1 MYALAARG
9 ALWAAAMALQARHME
24 RGRENT
30 ALRKVVCAMERQQ
43 EILEFALEAGRVLL
57 ANGGEI
63 FRVQET
69 MQRIAASYG
78 AQEFHVYVLTNG
90 LFASLKGD
98 GETFSGEVRSVNV
111 TNIHLKRIVAVNELS
126 RAIERGG
133 VPLDEAFR
141 SLRAIEKMPGWPSW
155 LRVLACGVGAAGFA
169 YLYGGTPLDAL
180 AALLAGFALEP
191 LRIFLAR
198 RGTNR
203 FIENLLS
210 AAWVAAV
217 SVAAVQLMNQLG
229 AACSIDKVIIGGI
242 IPLVPGIALT
252 NGVRDIAGCD
262 YLSGTIRGIEALL
275 IGAAIAL
282 GVGFVLGASAALPGV
297 IAQ

>member
-1 MYALAARG
+1 MHALAARG

-141 SLRAIEKMPGWPSW
+141 SLRAIEKMPG
-155 LRVLACGVGAAGFA
+155 FA

>member
-1 MYALAARG
+1 MS
-9 ALWAAAMALQARHME
+9 
-24 RGRENT
+24 
-30 ALRKVVCAMERQQ
+30 QQ
-43 EILEFALEAGRVLL
+43 DILEFTLEAGRVLL

-63 FRVQET
+63 FRVQDT
-69 MQRIAASYG
+69 MQRIARSYG
-78 AQEFHVYVLTNG
+78 AENFHVYVLTNG

-98 GETFSGEVRSVNV
+98 EGAFSGEVRSVNV

-126 RAIERGG
+126 RAIEHGG
-133 VPLDEAFR
+133 VPLEEAFAR
-141 SLRAIEKMPGWPSW
+141 LHTIETLPGWPAW

-169 YLYGGTPLDAL
+169 YLYGGTPLEAL

-191 LRIFLAR
+191 LRMFLAR

-210 AAWVAAV
+210 SAFVAAV
-217 SVAAVQLMNQLG
+217 SVAVVQLMNLAG
-229 AACSIDKVIIGGI
+229 ATCSIDKVIIGGI
-242 IPLVPGIALT
+242 IALVPGIALT

-275 IGAAIAL
+275 IGVAIAL
-282 GVGFVLGASAALPGV
+282 GVGFVLGVSVAVPGV
-297 IAQ
+297 IAV

>member
-1 MYALAARG
+1 
-9 ALWAAAMALQARHME
+9 MA
-24 RGRENT
+24 
-30 ALRKVVCAMERQQ
+30 RQQ
-43 EILEFALEAGRVLL
+43 EILEFTLEAGRVLL

-69 MQRIAASYG
+69 MQRIAKSYG
-78 AQEFHVYVLTNG
+78 AQNFNVYVLTNG

-98 GETFSGEVRSVNV
+98 EGTFSGEVRSVNV

-133 VPLDEAFR
+133 VPLADAFC
-141 SLRAIEKMPGWPSW
+141 SLRAIETLPGWPSW

-203 FIENLLS
+203 FIENLFS

-217 SVAAVQLMNQLG
+217 QLMNLAG

-297 IAQ
+297 IVR

>member
-1 MYALAARG
+1 
-9 ALWAAAMALQARHME
+9 
-24 RGRENT
+24 
-30 ALRKVVCAMERQQ
+30 MERQQ
-43 EILEFALEAGRVLL
+43 EILEFTLEAGRVLL

-90 LFASLKGD
+90 LFASLKGN

-242 IPLVPGIALT
+242 IPLVPGAGIYYTVYAFITGDNAGALFK
-252 NGVRDIAGCD
+252 GVETLKIAG
-262 YLSGTIRGIEALL
+262 
-275 IGAAIAL
+275 AIAL
-282 GVGFVLGASAALPGV
+282 GIVLVLALPRGV
-297 IAQ
+297 FRVFAAREKRQ

>member
-1 MYALAARG
+1 
-9 ALWAAAMALQARHME
+9 
-24 RGRENT
+24 
-30 ALRKVVCAMERQQ
+30 MERQQ
-43 EILEFALEAGRVLL
+43 EILEFTLEAGRVLL

-90 LFASLKGD
+90 LFASLKGN

-180 AALLAGFALEP
+180 AAPAGRGVQHRQGDHRRHHPAGAGHCADE
-191 LRIFLAR
+191 RRAR
-198 RGTNR
+198 H
-203 FIENLLS
+203 
-210 AAWVAAV
+210 
-217 SVAAVQLMNQLG
+217 
-229 AACSIDKVIIGGI
+229 C
-242 IPLVPGIALT
+242 
-252 NGVRDIAGCD
+252 GVR
-262 YLSGTIRGIEALL
+262 LSIRHH
-275 IGAAIAL
+275 
-282 GVGFVLGASAALPGV
+282 PRH
-297 IAQ
+297 

>member
-1 MYALAARG
+1 MHLQRAGRFGRPRWRCKRG
-9 ALWAAAMALQARHME
+9 TW
-24 RGRENT
+24 
-30 ALRKVVCAMERQQ
+30 RKVVCAMERQQ
-43 EILEFALEAGRVLL
+43 EILEFTLEAGRVLL

-90 LFASLKGD
+90 LFASLKGN

-180 AALLAGFALEP
+180 G
-191 LRIFLAR
+191 
-198 RGTNR
+198 
-203 FIENLLS
+203 
-210 AAWVAAV
+210 
-217 SVAAVQLMNQLG
+217 G
-229 AACSIDKVIIGGI
+229 AAGRLC
-242 IPLVPGIALT
+242 A
-252 NGVRDIAGCD
+252 
-262 YLSGTIRGIEALL
+262 
-275 IGAAIAL
+275 GAAAHFSCAPRHKPL
-282 GVGFVLGASAALPGV
+282 Y
-297 IAQ
+297 

>member
-1 MYALAARG
+1 MY
-9 ALWAAAMALQARHME
+9 
-24 RGRENT
+24 
-30 ALRKVVCAMERQQ
+30 KRQ
-43 EILEFALEAGRVLL
+43 
-57 ANGGEI
+57 
-63 FRVQET
+63 
-69 MQRIAASYG
+69 
-78 AQEFHVYVLTNG
+78 
-90 LFASLKGD
+90 
-98 GETFSGEVRSVNV
+98 
-111 TNIHLKRIVAVNELS
+111 
-126 RAIERGG
+126 
-133 VPLDEAFR
+133 
-141 SLRAIEKMPGWPSW
+141 
-155 LRVLACGVGAAGFA
+155 
-169 YLYGGTPLDAL
+169 PLDAL

-217 SVAAVQLMNQLG
+217 SVAVVQLMNLAG

-297 IAQ
+297 IVR

>member
-1 MYALAARG
+1 
-9 ALWAAAMALQARHME
+9 
-24 RGRENT
+24 
-30 ALRKVVCAMERQQ
+30 MERQQ

-155 LRVLACGVGAAGFA
+155 LRVLASRALPTCMAARRW
-169 YLYGGTPLDAL
+169 TRWRRCWPAL
-180 AALLAGFALEP
+180 RWSRCAFFLRAAAQTALLK
-191 LRIFLAR
+191 IC
-198 RGTNR
+198 
-203 FIENLLS
+203 S
-210 AAWVAAV
+210 APHGW
-217 SVAAVQLMNQLG
+217 
-229 AACSIDKVIIGGI
+229 
-242 IPLVPGIALT
+242 PP
-252 NGVRDIAGCD
+252 
-262 YLSGTIRGIEALL
+262 
-275 IGAAIAL
+275 
-282 GVGFVLGASAALPGV
+282 
-297 IAQ
+297 

>member
-1 MYALAARG
+1 MHALAARG

-78 AQEFHVYVLTNG
+78 AQNFNVYVLTNG
-90 LFASLKGD
+90 LFASLKGN

-133 VPLDEAFR
+133 V
-141 SLRAIEKMPGWPSW
+141 
-155 LRVLACGVGAAGFA
+155 
-169 YLYGGTPLDAL
+169 PLDAL

>member
-1 MYALAARG
+1 
-9 ALWAAAMALQARHME
+9 MA
-24 RGRENT
+24 
-30 ALRKVVCAMERQQ
+30 RQQ
-43 EILEFALEAGRVLL
+43 EILEFTLEAGRVLL

-69 MQRIAASYG
+69 MQRIAKSYG
-78 AQEFHVYVLTNG
+78 AQNFNVYVLTNG
-90 LFASLKGD
+90 LFASL
-98 GETFSGEVRSVNV
+98 
-111 TNIHLKRIVAVNELS
+111 
-126 RAIERGG
+126 
-133 VPLDEAFR
+133 
-141 SLRAIEKMPGWPSW
+141 
-155 LRVLACGVGAAGFA
+155 GAAGFA

-217 SVAAVQLMNQLG
+217 SVAVVQLMNLAG

-297 IAQ
+297 IVR

>member
-1 MYALAARG
+1 
-9 ALWAAAMALQARHME
+9 
-24 RGRENT
+24 
-30 ALRKVVCAMERQQ
+30 MERQQ
-43 EILEFALEAGRVLL
+43 EILEFTLEAGRVLL

-90 LFASLKGD
+90 LFASLKGN

-141 SLRAIEKMPGWPSW
+141 SLRA
-155 LRVLACGVGAAGFA
+155 

-198 RGTNR
+198 CGTNR